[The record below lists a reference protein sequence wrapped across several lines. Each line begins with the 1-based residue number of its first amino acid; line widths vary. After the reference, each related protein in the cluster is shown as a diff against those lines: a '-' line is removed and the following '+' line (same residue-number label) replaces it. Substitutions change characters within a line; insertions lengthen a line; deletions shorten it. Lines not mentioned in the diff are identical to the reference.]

1 MKSGSKWLKMVL
13 SGARNKYIKI
23 FSKLNFTQKIEQN
36 KSNQNKSHLTEIE
49 QNKNKRNKFG
59 FPII

>member
-1 MKSGSKWLKMVL
+1 MVL